1 MRSTIL
7 LLEDDLSLID
17 GLVYMLE
24 REGYQVQVARTIK
37 ETREALKGEVP
48 YALLILDITLPD
60 GTGFMVC
67 EEVRR
72 SGSQVPILFLT
83 ASDEELQIIRGL
95 DSGGDDYLTKPFHF
109 GELCSRIR
117 ALLRR
122 SSYTTANQE
131 ASVLRSGSLEIHLTE
146 NRVLKKQQPLLLTA
160 MEYRL
165 LCLLVQN
172 RGKILT
178 REILLNRLWDQSG
191 SFVDDN
197 TLSVHI
203 RRLREKIEE
212 QPSHPQY
219 LVTVRGFG
227 YQWKEGE

>member
-37 ETREALKGEVP
+37 EAREALKGEIP

-95 DSGGDDYLTKPFHF
+95 DSGGDDYLTKPFRF

-122 SSYTTANQE
+122 SSYTTTNQE
-131 ASVLRSGSLEIHLTE
+131 ASSYRKSC
-146 NRVLKKQQPLLLTA
+146 LKET
-160 MEYRL
+160 
-165 LCLLVQN
+165 
-172 RGKILT
+172 T
-178 REILLNRLWDQSG
+178 T
-191 SFVDDN
+191 SFTDSDGISP
-197 TLSVHI
+197 TLSFGSKQRKNLDKRNPFKPFVGPK
-203 RRLREKIEE
+203 REFC
-212 QPSHPQY
+212 
-219 LVTVRGFG
+219 R
-227 YQWKEGE
+227 